1 MRFLFGWDVKLIKM
15 LKVCFSEKLFLSVY
29 FFVYRFFRE
38 LFGDILSCLEL
49 SQFGDFGI
57 LILKVI
63 GDLSKCSIL

>member
-49 SQFGDFGI
+49 S
-57 LILKVI
+57 
-63 GDLSKCSIL
+63 